1 MHCTLL
7 TIINLFCRP
16 TSAPSCDALNNE
28 TYTDTGI
35 TENLKI
41 GFVGLMQ
48 GSSAMYSEGYCQAM
62 TVSMRLLLLLALA
75 QYLIRMTDK
84 RPAYA
89 HMCMCAL

>member
-7 TIINLFCRP
+7 RIITLFCRP

-35 TENLKI
+35 TETLKI

-48 GSSAMYSEGYCQAM
+48 GSSAMYSDGYCQAM
-62 TVSMRLLLLLALA
+62 TEINSD
-75 QYLIRMTDK
+75 Y
-84 RPAYA
+84 
-89 HMCMCAL
+89 

>member
-1 MHCTLL
+1 MRCTLL

-35 TENLKI
+35 TETLKI

-48 GSSAMYSEGYCQAM
+48 GSSAMYSDGYCQAM
-62 TVSMRLLLLLALA
+62 TAINSDYQRWLN
-75 QYLIRMTDK
+75 T
-84 RPAYA
+84 
-89 HMCMCAL
+89 